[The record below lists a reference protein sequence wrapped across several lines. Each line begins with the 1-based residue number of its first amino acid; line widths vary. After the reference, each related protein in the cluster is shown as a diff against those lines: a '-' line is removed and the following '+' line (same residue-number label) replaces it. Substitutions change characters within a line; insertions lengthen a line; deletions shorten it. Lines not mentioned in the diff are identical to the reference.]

1 MDEFER
7 KKPYK
12 WFKIK
17 YIIIK
22 RKRIKSDIKIK
33 FEGMKLKKQINSI
46 NDSRPNA
53 LQSKEC
59 RPNLT

>member
-17 YIIIK
+17 YIAIK
-22 RKRIKSDIKIK
+22 KMRIKFDIKIK
-33 FEGMKLKKQINSI
+33 FEGMKLKKIN
-46 NDSRPNA
+46 
-53 LQSKEC
+53 
-59 RPNLT
+59 